1 MSQISITIDKRVG
14 IIFKSPFG
22 VCTLSHDVE
31 FIDVPCSPENPEG
44 YDEVPYVLISG
55 LDVSPE
61 YRRQGHG
68 RALLRAAVDYAK
80 AEFPHIPLKL
90 AAVPDSDGMDLDS
103 LIAFYESEGFEVIET
118 DPVVC
123 MEYRG

>member
-1 MSQISITIDKRVG
+1 MSQITVTIDKRVG

-31 FIDVPCSPENPEG
+31 FIDVPCSPENSEG

-68 RALLRAAVDYAK
+68 RALLRAAIDYAK

-90 AAVPDSDGMDLDS
+90 AAVPDSDGMDLEA
-103 LIAFYESEGFEVIET
+103 LIAFYASEGFEVVEEG
-118 DPVVC
+118 PVVC
-123 MEYRG
+123 MECRR

>member
-1 MSQISITIDKRVG
+1 MNQITITVDKHVG

-31 FIDVPCSPENPEG
+31 FRDVPCSPENPES
-44 YDEVPYVLISG
+44 YEEEPYALISG
-55 LDVSPE
+55 IDVSRGH
-61 YRRQGHG
+61 RRQGHG
-68 RALLRAAVDYAK
+68 RALLRAAIDYAK
-80 AEFPHIPLKL
+80 REFPHIPLKL
-90 AAVPDSDGMDLDS
+90 AAVPDSDGMVLDS

>member
-1 MSQISITIDKRVG
+1 MSQITVTIDKRVG

-22 VCTLSHDVE
+22 VCTLSHDIE
-31 FIDVPCSPENPEG
+31 FIDVPYSPESPEG
-44 YDEVPYVLISG
+44 YEERPYMLISG

-61 YRRQGHG
+61 HRRQGYG
-68 RALLRAAVDYAK
+68 RALLRATIAYAK
-80 AEFPHIPLKL
+80 AEFPHLPLKL
-90 AAVPDSDGMDLDS
+90 AAVPDSDSMDLDS
-103 LIAFYESEGFEVIET
+103 LIAFYASEGFEMVDT

>member
-1 MSQISITIDKRVG
+1 MNQITITVDKRVG
-14 IIFKSPFG
+14 VIFKSPFG

-44 YDEVPYVLISG
+44 YEEVPYVLISG

-61 YRRQGHG
+61 HRRQGHG
-68 RALLRAAVDYAK
+68 RALLRAAIDYAK
-80 AEFPHIPLKL
+80 REFPHLPLRL
-90 AAVPDSDGMDLDS
+90 SAVPDPDSVSLES
-103 LIAFYESEGFEVIET
+103 LIDFYASGGFETIET
-118 DPVVC
+118 NPVFC

>member
-1 MSQISITIDKRVG
+1 MNQITITVDKRVG

-31 FIDVPCSPENPEG
+31 FRDVPCSPENPEG
-44 YDEVPYVLISG
+44 YEEVPYVLISG

-61 YRRQGHG
+61 HRRQGHG
-68 RALLRAAVDYAK
+68 RTLLRAAVDYAK
-80 AEFPHIPLKL
+80 REFPHIPLKL
-90 AAVPDSDGMDLDS
+90 AAVPDSDGMILDS
-103 LIAFYESEGFEVIET
+103 LIAFYESESFEVIET

-123 MEYRG
+123 MEYLG

>member
-1 MSQISITIDKRVG
+1 MSQITVTIDKHVG
-14 IIFKSPFG
+14 VIFKSPFG
-22 VCTLSHDVE
+22 VCTLSHDIE

-55 LDVSPE
+55 IRVDPE
-61 YRRQGHG
+61 HRRQGHG
-68 RALLRAAVDYAK
+68 RALLQAAVAYARK
-80 AEFPHIPLKL
+80 EFPHLPVRL
-90 AAVPDSDGMDLDS
+90 AAVPDSDGIDLDS
-103 LIAFYESEGFEVIET
+103 LIAFYASEGFKVTEE

>member
-1 MSQISITIDKRVG
+1 MNQITVTVDKRVG
-14 IIFKSPFG
+14 VIFKSPFG

-44 YDEVPYVLISG
+44 YEEAPYVLISG
-55 LDVSPE
+55 LDVIPE

-68 RALLRAAVDYAK
+68 RVLLRAAVDYAK
-80 AEFPHIPLKL
+80 RKFPHLSLKL
-90 AAVPDSDGMDLDS
+90 AAFPVSDDIS
-103 LIAFYESEGFEVIET
+103 LEALIDFYASEGFEVIE
-118 DPVVC
+118 DYDSVC

>member
-1 MSQISITIDKRVG
+1 MSQITITIDKRVG
-14 IIFKSPFG
+14 IIFKSSFG
-22 VCTLSHDVE
+22 VCTLSHDIE

-44 YDEVPYVLISG
+44 YEERPYMLISG

-61 YRRQGHG
+61 HRRQGHG
-68 RALLRAAVDYAK
+68 RTLLQAAVAYARK
-80 AEFPHIPLKL
+80 EFPDLPVRL
-90 AAVPDSDGMDLDS
+90 AAVPDSDGIDLDS
-103 LIAFYESEGFEVIET
+103 LIAFYASEGFEVTEE

>member
-1 MSQISITIDKRVG
+1 MNQITVTIDKRVG

-31 FIDVPCSPENPEG
+31 FRDVPCSPENPEG
-44 YDEVPYVLISG
+44 YEEAPYVLISG

-68 RALLRAAVDYAK
+68 RALLRAAIDYAK
-80 AEFPHIPLKL
+80 VEFPHIPLKL

-118 DPVVC
+118 DPSVC

>member
-1 MSQISITIDKRVG
+1 MSQTTVTIDKHVG
-14 IIFKSPFG
+14 VIFKSPFG
-22 VCTLSHDVE
+22 VCTLSHDIE

-55 LDVSPE
+55 IRVDPE
-61 YRRQGHG
+61 HRRQGHG
-68 RALLRAAVDYAK
+68 RALLQAAVAYARK
-80 AEFPHIPLKL
+80 EFPHLPVRL
-90 AAVPDSDGMDLDS
+90 AAVPDSDGIDLDS
-103 LIAFYESEGFEVIET
+103 LIAFYASEGFEVTEE

>member
-1 MSQISITIDKRVG
+1 MSQITVTIDKRVG

-44 YDEVPYVLISG
+44 YEERPYMLISG

-61 YRRQGHG
+61 HRRQGHG

-103 LIAFYESEGFEVIET
+103 LIAFYESEGFEVVET
-118 DPVVC
+118 DFVVC
-123 MEYRG
+123 MEYLR

>member
-1 MSQISITIDKRVG
+1 MNQITVTMDQRVG
-14 IIFKSPFG
+14 IIFKSSFG

-44 YDEVPYVLISG
+44 YDEIHYVLISG
-55 LDVSPE
+55 LDVSPKH
-61 YRRQGHG
+61 RRQGHG
-68 RALLRAAVDYAK
+68 RALLQAAVAYARK
-80 AEFPHIPLKL
+80 EFPHLPVRL
-90 AAVPDSDGMDLDS
+90 AAVPDHDGISLEA
-103 LIAFYESEGFEVIET
+103 LIAFYASEGFEVIET

>member
-1 MSQISITIDKRVG
+1 MDQITITEDKHVG
-14 IIFKSPFG
+14 VIFKSPFG
-22 VCTLSHDVE
+22 VCTLSHDIE
-31 FIDVPCSPENPEG
+31 FIDVPYSPENPEG

-55 LDVSPE
+55 LDVVPE

-68 RALLRAAVDYAK
+68 RALLRAAIAYAK
-80 AEFPHIPLKL
+80 AEFPHLPLKL
-90 AAVPDSDGMDLDS
+90 AAVPDSDSMDLDS
-103 LIAFYESEGFEVIET
+103 LIAFYASEGFEMVDT